1 LARREPLLALF
12 WFLGILSLAG
22 IPPLSGFIGKLILL
36 QVGVSQQAYLITAVA
51 AGTSI
56 LTFFSML
63 KIWNEVFWKKSY
75 EDVNRLPRV
84 RFGLLAPGAALVILS
99 VALGLVAGP
108 LVEYNTIAGQ
118 QLFDRAAYITA
129 VCGADGCEAVYRAA
143 VK

>member
-1 LARREPLLALF
+1 
-12 WFLGILSLAG
+12 
-22 IPPLSGFIGKLILL
+22 
-36 QVGVSQQAYLITAVA
+36 
-51 AGTSI
+51 
-56 LTFFSML
+56 
-63 KIWNEVFWKKSY
+63 
-75 EDVNRLPRV
+75 
-84 RFGLLAPGAALVILS
+84 LVILS

>member
-1 LARREPLLALF
+1 
-12 WFLGILSLAG
+12 
-22 IPPLSGFIGKLILL
+22 
-36 QVGVSQQAYLITAVA
+36 
-51 AGTSI
+51 
-56 LTFFSML
+56 ML